1 MEIIME
7 EALRNDRMV
16 TSVGS
21 RQVLAGVTA
30 SCLGWALDLF
40 DLFVVL
46 FVAPVVGKLFFPST
60 NSMLSLAAVYASFAV
75 TLLMRP
81 LGSAIF
87 GSLADQHGRKRSM
100 IISVVGVGLSTAAFG
115 LLPTVV
121 QVGVIAPILF
131 LVLRL
136 VQGVFV
142 GGVVASTHTIGT
154 ETVSPKYRGAVSGF
168 VGGGG
173 AGLGALLASLVYLA
187 TSAAFPGAQF
197 EVWGWRCMFFAGIV
211 SSFLGVFV
219 FNSLEESPVWVAL
232 AAEKRKATPAAERDA
247 QKPVGSPVRLLFSKQ
262 YRGILLVNL
271 LLTIGGGSGYY
282 LTSGFLPTFL
292 KVVNH
297 TPNSVAGLIL
307 IISSVAVIVASTAAG
322 HLSTLIGRKSSFI
335 WLGLARLVCFP
346 LLFIALARTD
356 SVVMIG
362 ACAVLLSALGSASYA
377 PILIFLNER
386 FPTAIRA
393 SGTGLSWNIG
403 FAIGGMMPTLVSIL
417 SRTPADLPVVLAL
430 CLAAVSVL
438 YLIGAFVIPETRGN
452 FTHNT

>member
-1 MEIIME
+1 MG
-7 EALRNDRMV
+7 EALRSGQIAG
-16 TSVGS
+16 TVGGK
-21 RQVLAGVTA
+21 QVFAAVMA

-46 FVAPVVGKLFFPST
+46 FVAPVVGRLFFPST

-87 GSLADQHGRKRSM
+87 GSFADQHGRKQAM
-100 IISVVGVGLSTAAFG
+100 IVSVVGVGVSTAAFG

-121 QVGVIAPILF
+121 QVGFLAPVLF
-131 LVLRL
+131 LLLRL

-154 ETVSPKYRGAVSGF
+154 ETVSLKYRGAVSGF

-187 TSAAFPGAQF
+187 TSAAFPGALF
-197 EVWGWRCMFFAGIV
+197 DVWGWRCMFFAGIL
-211 SSFLGVFV
+211 SSVLGVFV
-219 FNSLEESPVWVAL
+219 FNSLEESPVWAAL
-232 AAEKRKATPAAERDA
+232 AREKRKELASVQDVAE
-247 QKPVGSPVRLLFSKQ
+247 KPVESPLRVLFSRK
-262 YRGILLVNL
+262 YRSILFVNL

-282 LTSGFLPTFL
+282 LTSGYLPTFL
-292 KVVNH
+292 KVINH
-297 TPNSVAGLIL
+297 TPNSVAGLVL
-307 IISSVAVIVASTAAG
+307 LVSSAAVVLASTAAG
-322 HLSTLIGRKSSFI
+322 HLSTLIGRKRSFI
-335 WLGLARLVCFP
+335 WLGVGRLVCFP
-346 LLFIALARTD
+346 VFYLAMAGTD
-356 SVVMIG
+356 NIWMIG
-362 ACAVLLSALGSASYA
+362 LYAVLLSSIGSASYA

-403 FAIGGMMPTLVSIL
+403 FAIGGIMPTV
-417 SRTPADLPVVLAL
+417 
-430 CLAAVSVL
+430 VSVL
-438 YLIGAFVIPETRGN
+438 ARTPQELPLILAGALVSVSVLFLIGALVVPETMGRLDKDLN
-452 FTHNT
+452 

>member
-1 MEIIME
+1 ME
-7 EALRNDRMV
+7 EALRSDRMV
-16 TSVGS
+16 RSVGS
-21 RQVLAGVTA
+21 RQVLAAVAA

-60 NSMLSLAAVYASFAV
+60 NPMLSLAAVYASFAV

-115 LLPTVV
+115 LLPTV
-121 QVGVIAPILF
+121 QQAGVIAPVLF

-173 AGLGALLASLVYLA
+173 AGLGALLASLVYLVA
-187 TSAAFPGAQF
+187 SAAFPGSQF
-197 EVWGWRCMFFAGIV
+197 ETWGWRCMFFAGIV

-219 FNSLEESPVWVAL
+219 FNSLEESPVWAAL
-232 AAEKRKATPAAERDA
+232 AAEKRKAAPVAARDS
-247 QKPVGSPVRLLFSKQ
+247 QKPVSSPVRLLFSKQ
-262 YRGILLVNL
+262 YRAILLVNL

-297 TPNSVAGLIL
+297 TPNAVAGLIL
-307 IISSVAVIVASTAAG
+307 MISSVAVILASTAAG
-322 HLSTLIGRKSSFI
+322 HLSTLIGRKRSFI
-335 WLGLARLVCFP
+335 WLGVTRLVCFP
-346 LLFIALARTD
+346 LLFIALARAD

-393 SGTGLSWNIG
+393 SGTGLSWNLG
-403 FAIGGMMPTLVSIL
+403 FAVGGIMPTVVSVIAG
-417 SRTPADLPVVLAL
+417 SPAELPMVLAVAL
-430 CLAAVSVL
+430 VAISVL
-438 YLIGAFVIPETRGN
+438 FLIGAFIVPETMGRL
-452 FTHNT
+452 TDED

>member
-1 MEIIME
+1 MDEV
-7 EALRNDRMV
+7 LRNDQMV
-16 TSVGS
+16 RTAGS
-21 RQVLAGVTA
+21 RQVFAAVIA

-46 FVAPVVGKLFFPST
+46 FVAPVVGRLFFPST

-87 GSLADQHGRKRSM
+87 GSFADQYGRKRAM
-100 IISVVGVGLSTAAFG
+100 IVSVMGVGLSTAAFG

-121 QVGVIAPILF
+121 QVGILAPVLF

-136 VQGVFV
+136 IQGVFV

-154 ETVSPKYRGAVSGF
+154 ETVSLKYRGAVSGF

-211 SSFLGVFV
+211 SSILGVFV
-219 FNSLEESPVWVAL
+219 FNSLEESPVWAAL
-232 AAEKRKATPAAERDA
+232 AAEKRKAAAAGVRAE
-247 QKPVGSPVRLLFSKQ
+247 QKPVESPLRVLFSKQ
-262 YRGILLVNL
+262 YRSILFVNL

-282 LTSGFLPTFL
+282 LTSGYLPTFL

-297 TPNSVAGLIL
+297 TPNSVAGLVL
-307 IISSVAVIVASTAAG
+307 MISSVAVVIASTAAG
-322 HLSTLIGRKSSFI
+322 HLSTMIGRKRSFI
-335 WLGLARLVCFP
+335 WLGVARFVCFP
-346 LLFIALARTD
+346 VFYVAMAHTD
-356 SVVMIG
+356 NIWIIG
-362 ACAVLLSALGSASYA
+362 LYAVLLSAIGSASYA

-386 FPTAIRA
+386 FPTTIRA

-403 FAIGGMMPTLVSIL
+403 FAIGGMMPTV
-417 SRTPADLPVVLAL
+417 
-430 CLAAVSVL
+430 VSVL
-438 YLIGAFVIPETRGN
+438 AHSPAELPAVLAGSLIATSVLFLVGALVVPETMGRLADDS
-452 FTHNT
+452 